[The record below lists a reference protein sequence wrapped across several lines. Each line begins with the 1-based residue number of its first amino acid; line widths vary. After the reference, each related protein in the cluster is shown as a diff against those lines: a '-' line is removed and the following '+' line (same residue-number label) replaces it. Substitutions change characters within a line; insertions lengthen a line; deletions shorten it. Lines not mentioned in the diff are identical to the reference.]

1 MFAQERLFYASDAA
15 QHGLMHA
22 NDAITRTVRAALERE
37 ARINLHRHPVTI
49 RCDGDVLVLE
59 GEVYDIAAKK
69 LALGLAAAVAG
80 VRGIVDRLHL
90 VPSERK
96 GDGAIRDGCVKFILG
111 EPTLR
116 NCEVRI
122 HHKGRVDALRRVE
135 PDSAGNIE
143 IAVQDGVITLDGEV
157 GSLSHKRIA
166 GVLAW
171 WTPGRRDVVDGLEVV
186 PPQVDSDAEIE
197 EALRLV
203 FEADPV
209 LNPDQIRISSRASVV
224 TLDGHVA
231 ADAEKTLAELDAW
244 YLFGVDKVVNRLQVI
259 KSP

>member
-1 MFAQERLFYASDAA
+1 
-15 QHGLMHA
+15 MHA
-22 NDAITRTVRAALERE
+22 NDVIVKAVRAALERE
-37 ARINLHRHPVTI
+37 ARVNLHRHPITI
-49 RCDGDVLVLE
+49 KLDDGVLVLE
-59 GEVYDIAAKK
+59 GEVHDIAAKK
-69 LALGLAAAVAG
+69 LALELAAAVAG
-80 VRGIVDRLHL
+80 VRGIIDRLHL
-90 VPSERK
+90 VPSGPK
-96 GDGAIRDGCVKFILG
+96 GDGAIRDMSVKFILG
-111 EPTLR
+111 EPTLL
-116 NCEVRI
+116 NCEVRV

-135 PDSAGNIE
+135 PDAAGNIE

-171 WTPGRRDVVDGLEVV
+171 WTPGRRDVVNGLEVV

-203 FEADPV
+203 FEANP
-209 LNPDQIRISSRASVV
+209 LLHPDQIRISSRNSVI

-231 ADAEKTLAELDAW
+231 TDAEKTKAELDAW

-259 KSP
+259 K

>member
-1 MFAQERLFYASDAA
+1 MFAQEWLFYADDPAKRDV
-15 QHGLMHA
+15 MHA
-22 NDAITRTVRAALERE
+22 NDVIVKTARAALERE
-37 ARINLHRHPVTI
+37 ARVNLHRHPITI
-49 RCDGDVLVLE
+49 RLDDDVLVLE

-80 VRGIVDRLHL
+80 VRGIVDRLRL

-96 GDGAIRDGCVKFILG
+96 GDGAIRDSCVKFVLG

-116 NCEVRI
+116 NCGVRMR
-122 HHKGRVDALRRVE
+122 HKGRVDTVRQVDA
-135 PDSAGNIE
+135 PAAAYIE
-143 IAVQDGVITLDGEV
+143 ISVQDGVITLDGEV

-203 FEADPV
+203 FEANPV
-209 LNPDQIRISSRASVV
+209 LHPDQIRISSRASVV
-224 TLDGHVA
+224 TLEGHVA
-231 ADAEKTLAELDAW
+231 TDAEKTLAELDAW
-244 YLFGVDKVVNRLQVI
+244 YLMGVHRVVNRLQVI
-259 KSP
+259 K

>member
-1 MFAQERLFYASDAA
+1 
-15 QHGLMHA
+15 MHA
-22 NDAITRTVRAALERE
+22 NDAIIKTVRAALERE

-49 RCDGDVLVLE
+49 RRDGDVLVLE

-80 VRGIVDRLHL
+80 VRGIIDRLRL

-135 PDSAGNIE
+135 PDAAGNIE

-171 WTPGRRDVVDGLEVV
+171 WTPGRRDVVDGLEVGFRRARHEV
-186 PPQVDSDAEIE
+186 GLAAVEGHSGTNICAHLGVSRPTVTCWLDRYEAEGG
-197 EALRLV
+197 RV
-203 FEADPV
+203 
-209 LNPDQIRISSRASVV
+209 
-224 TLDGHVA
+224 
-231 ADAEKTLAELDAW
+231 K
-244 YLFGVDKVVNRLQVI
+244 
-259 KSP
+259 